1 MTGIKVLIVEDNPLA
16 LEINRE
22 FLKEDADFAYVG
34 AASSG
39 QEALDFIMGSP
50 PDLVLLDNFLPDF
63 NGLVLIEK
71 VRQFNSK
78 VDFIMVTAAKEVPI
92 VQKSFH
98 LGIRDYLIK
107 PYLKERLLQALH
119 DYKRFYTKLNQD
131 HSYDQEGVDAVAKAA
146 GRFGSVQPSK
156 GISSFTK
163 EKILAVFE
171 RFQDGVTA
179 EEVAGEIGIS
189 LVAARNYLRTLVQ
202 ERVVSMDLNYGS
214 LGRPSHVF
222 YLAASEGKKSKRD

>member
-119 DYKRFYTKLNQD
+119 D
-131 HSYDQEGVDAVAKAA
+131 
-146 GRFGSVQPSK
+146 
-156 GISSFTK
+156 
-163 EKILAVFE
+163 
-171 RFQDGVTA
+171 
-179 EEVAGEIGIS
+179 
-189 LVAARNYLRTLVQ
+189 
-202 ERVVSMDLNYGS
+202 
-214 LGRPSHVF
+214 
-222 YLAASEGKKSKRD
+222 